1 MAVYQVSIKKRVH
14 RHERANQYIIVL
26 DTPFSRDEL
35 DYIADSVP
43 PRLISFERIFLSE
56 EVELLYAEIT
66 PICQPPEPWM
76 AWRAADSQ
84 SHIPRSITGLRPMA
98 IEETTGPAITLVL
111 GLQPTANHWGR
122 KDYRYALH
130 RDEVQI
136 SSRGYHLHIHAQKE
150 MDLRLSQ
157 AKLQRTQLDFCH
169 KMTQIDTRI
178 RNEMKSTKRHTLLF
192 ISDKSSSKRVNPCNR
207 SLAYKAL
214 CIHVRVKMS
223 FSTTF
228 WFFSISLVFR
238 NIRFQS
244 AIPE

>member
-14 RHERANQYIIVL
+14 RHEWANQYIIVL

-56 EVELLYAEIT
+56 EVELLHAEIT

-84 SHIPRSITGLRPMA
+84 SHIPRSIAGLRPMA
-98 IEETTGPAITLVL
+98 IEETTGPAVTLVL

-157 AKLQRTQLDFCH
+157 AKLQIKPFLEADH
-169 KMTQIDTRI
+169 
-178 RNEMKSTKRHTLLF
+178 MK
-192 ISDKSSSKRVNPCNR
+192 P
-207 SLAYKAL
+207 SLAVSASREPHLVSTYQYR
-214 CIHVRVKMS
+214 RV
-223 FSTTF
+223 
-228 WFFSISLVFR
+228 R
-238 NIRFQS
+238 NITIKGVHIYR
-244 AIPE
+244 PHK